1 MKMRWLILS
10 LLVTLLVPVGALAQT
25 PAPLPRKQPPG
36 STKPAIEITNTTY
49 DFGKIYKQDKYTHAF
64 TVRNVGNAD
73 LVIEEVK
80 PG

>member
-10 LLVTLLVPVGALAQT
+10 LLVTMLVPMGVLAQ
-25 PAPLPRKQPPG
+25 PAIPKKQPPG
-36 STKPAIEITNTTY
+36 SVHPVIEITNTTY
-49 DFGKIYKQDKYTHAF
+49 DFGEVYKQDKYLHAF
-64 TVRNVGNAD
+64 TVHNRGNAD